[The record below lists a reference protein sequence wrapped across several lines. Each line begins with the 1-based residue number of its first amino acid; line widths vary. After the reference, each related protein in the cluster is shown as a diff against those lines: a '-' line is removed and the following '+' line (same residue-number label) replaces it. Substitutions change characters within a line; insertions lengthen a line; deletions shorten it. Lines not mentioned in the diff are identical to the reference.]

1 MRAMHLL
8 FIKETI
14 ATLARSP
21 RIIISCKKQV
31 RSWER
36 TGVTKGIRYKSWKRR
51 FSRLTLGYRWWPEGV
66 LL

>member
-8 FIKETI
+8 FIKEAI

-21 RIIISCKKQV
+21 RIVIGCKKQV

-36 TGVTKGIRYKSWKRR
+36 TGVTKWIRYKSWKRR
-51 FSRLTLGYRWWPEGV
+51 FSRLTLEHR
-66 LL
+66 